1 MASSALIRDTYTLT
15 RITHSLLCLCYRVN
29 NSRFKCQKQQGLFTK
44 VSRTAV
50 GPTQPPIQRVLGD
63 LSHQEMGK
71 RGVKQLVHKANQS
84 LYLVPR
90 LRMSGDIPLLLLDA
104 FMTWRGAAL
113 PSFTNFYHLKSNSTL
128 ILH

>member
-1 MASSALIRDTYTLT
+1 MASSELSRDSYTLI
-15 RITHSLLCLCYRVN
+15 RITHSLLCLGYRVN
-29 NSRFKCQKQQGLFTK
+29 NSLFKSQKWQELFTK

-50 GPTQPPIQRVLGD
+50 GPTQPTIQRVLGV

-71 RGVKQLVHKANQS
+71 RGVKQPVHNANQS
-84 LYLVPR
+84 PYLVLR

-113 PSFTNFYHLKSNSTL
+113 PSFTNFYHLESNSTL